1 MKVSTP
7 IFNIALVDD
16 HKMFRSGIA
25 ALLNE
30 YADINILF
38 EANNGIELQNKI
50 TLYPDTQVI
59 LMDINMPH
67 MNGYISTQWV
77 KYNYPNIQILA
88 LSMYDDEQAIIK
100 MLKAGA
106 SGYILKEAEISELH
120 KAIIH
125 LVEKGFYTND
135 LVSGNLI
142 RSIQKDNLSTVNVK
156 LTEKELLFLQLCA
169 SELTYKEMAEQLD
182 IAIRSV
188 DNYSRS
194 LFEKTG
200 AKSRVGLVLW
210 ALKNKLITH

>member
-7 IFNIALVDD
+7 IFNIAMVDD

-50 TLYPDTQVI
+50 ALFPSTQVI
-59 LMDINMPH
+59 LMDINMPQ

-77 KYNYPNIQILA
+77 KENHPNIQILA

-142 RSIQKDNLSTVNVK
+142 RSIQRDNLSTGNPK

-210 ALKNKLITH
+210 ALKNNLINP

>member
-25 ALLNE
+25 ALVNV

-77 KYNYPNIQILA
+77 KNNYPNIQILA

-210 ALKNKLITH
+210 GLKNKLITH

>member
-7 IFNIALVDD
+7 IFNIAMVDD

-38 EANNGIELQNKI
+38 EANNGIELQSKI
-50 TLYPDTQVI
+50 ALFPSTQVI

-77 KYNYPNIQILA
+77 KKNHPNIQILA

-142 RSIQKDNLSTVNVK
+142 RSIQKENLPAGNFK

-210 ALKNKLITH
+210 ALKNNIIKP